1 MVRIFGREVKKMDKQ
16 EDSKRSAQKDK
27 MRAATKDVLDSIRVK
42 VTSSYL
48 RQKGEVR
55 LKLTRQELEQ
65 VAHLVRAGKV
75 LLNDSST
82 VSRNLRQAMSKLGV
96 DTKGL

>member
-1 MVRIFGREVKKMDKQ
+1 MDRQ
-16 EDSKRSAQKDK
+16 EDNKKRMQTEKI
-27 MRAATKDVLDSIRVK
+27 RAATKDVLDSIRVK

-65 VAHLVRAGKV
+65 VARLVRAGKV
-75 LLNDSST
+75 LLNDANS

>member
-1 MVRIFGREVKKMDKQ
+1 MDKQ

-27 MRAATKDVLDSIRVK
+27 LRAATKDVLDSIRVK

-75 LLNDSST
+75 LLNDSNS